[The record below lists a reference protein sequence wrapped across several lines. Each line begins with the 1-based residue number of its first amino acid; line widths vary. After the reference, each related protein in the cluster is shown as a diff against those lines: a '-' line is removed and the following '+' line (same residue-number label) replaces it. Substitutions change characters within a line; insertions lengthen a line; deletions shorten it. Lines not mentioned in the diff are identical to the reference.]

1 MSSCS
6 IVYLRLSR
14 YAFDV
19 LQYIAINTVP
29 FLHACCQAWSAVWNI
44 GCCRI
49 TWVYWSVVS
58 ISIIRWAHLTT
69 YGRLDCIS
77 WPLKHSCWQRRFSSR
92 EPVFMTPRQWQCAD
106 IITAQHQM
114 LCMLSYW
121 WATVLDLCQHLMAV
135 TTVHHWHM
143 HMIQLHRVCQV
154 LHGYCITI
162 NCSALHCTALQ
173 GVRLHCTI
181 IQCIALR
188 CVTTHCSAPHNIALR
203 CMVVL
208 CAAARTH
215 ISVPAMLV
223 LQYSPWDW
231 GSWPILVIQHLHHI
245 EDGTHI

>member
-1 MSSCS
+1 
-6 IVYLRLSR
+6 
-14 YAFDV
+14 
-19 LQYIAINTVP
+19 
-29 FLHACCQAWSAVWNI
+29 
-44 GCCRI
+44 
-49 TWVYWSVVS
+49 
-58 ISIIRWAHLTT
+58 
-69 YGRLDCIS
+69 
-77 WPLKHSCWQRRFSSR
+77 
-92 EPVFMTPRQWQCAD
+92 MTPRQWQCAD

-231 GSWPILVIQHLHHI
+231 GSWPILVYSIFIILKMAPTSNHHVI
-245 EDGTHI
+245 IVYRIFWNCQTSKFKIWCSFDEFLTPSTTCWARSAKLSHPTYSRLVQLLLSTWRR